1 MLNRLIC
8 LILGYFIGAII
19 QTGFWIGRF
28 NHIDI
33 RDYGSGNAGTTNTM
47 RTLGKKAGF
56 ITYFMD
62 AFKSC
67 ITAIII
73 HFIYGSNADIS
84 EMLLILYGGFGV
96 VLGHNFPFYLG
107 FKGGKGIAAT
117 SGLVI
122 SLILFLNIA
131 LCLQYSEW

>member
-19 QTGFWIGRF
+19 QTGFWIGKF

-73 HFIYGSNADIS
+73 HFIYGSNSDIS
-84 EMLLILYGGFGV
+84 EMLLILYGDPCDDHGSAE
-96 VLGHNFPFYLG
+96 
-107 FKGGKGIAAT
+107 GGKTAAEPILGDLYRVGGQLPGKP
-117 SGLVI
+117 SGTYHPEDL
-122 SLILFLNIA
+122 SGG
-131 LCLQYSEW
+131 

>member
-56 ITYFMD
+56 ICFFPRPYR
-62 AFKSC
+62 KS
-67 ITAIII
+67 
-73 HFIYGSNADIS
+73 GMNSKSADKK
-84 EMLLILYGGFGV
+84 F
-96 VLGHNFPFYLG
+96 
-107 FKGGKGIAAT
+107 
-117 SGLVI
+117 
-122 SLILFLNIA
+122 
-131 LCLQYSEW
+131 

>member
-47 RTLGKKAGF
+47 RTLGNYARL
-56 ITYFMD
+56 ITYFMVPL
-62 AFKSC
+62 KSR
-67 ITAIII
+67 ITA
-73 HFIYGSNADIS
+73 
-84 EMLLILYGGFGV
+84 
-96 VLGHNFPFYLG
+96 
-107 FKGGKGIAAT
+107 
-117 SGLVI
+117 
-122 SLILFLNIA
+122 
-131 LCLQYSEW
+131 